1 MAEALLQD
9 VELRQITNPATGE
22 LLEELPDTPLDEVD
36 AAVDRAVGAQ
46 RRWARVPRH
55 ERAVLMHRYAGLARQ
70 HADELAELLSREH
83 GKPLRQSLDEVELHC
98 RLFEGFAHRILAFEE
113 RAVFL
118 DSQRNLERDLQVT
131 RHEPLGVVAGI
142 IPFNFPIELYAHKV
156 APSIATG
163 NAVVIKP
170 SEETPLAT
178 RRAVELLHQT
188 GVPEDV
194 VQVVYGGGA
203 VGKRLVSAPQVAAI
217 SFTGSTEAGID
228 VATTA
233 ARTLKSVLLE
243 LGGNDAMIVL
253 PDADLDLVIEQ
264 AVFGRTLSNGQCCC
278 ANKRLIVDRSIHD
291 DVVDR
296 LVDRFGGLAVGDPL
310 APTTQLGPL
319 IKSGAAA
326 TVEEQVRHTIAQG
339 ATLAAGGDRDECFV
353 RPTLLTDV
361 RPEMDIAQD
370 MEVFGPVIAV
380 TEAASVNEA
389 VGIAN
394 ATRYG
399 LSGSVFTRDINR
411 AMEVATRLETGQVV
425 INGTGLYRSDVMAFG
440 GYKSSGLGR
449 EGLGVSLEEYL
460 QTKTITMRGVV
471 PGVESD

>member
-1 MAEALLQD
+1 MAQVLQNT
-9 VELRQITNPATGE
+9 ELREITSPATGE
-22 LLEELPDTPLDEVD
+22 LLERLPDTPLAAVD
-36 AAVDRAVGAQ
+36 AAVARAVDAQ

-55 ERAVLMHRYAGLARQ
+55 ERAAIMCRYADSARA
-70 HADELAELLSREH
+70 HAEELAELLSREH
-83 GKPLRQSLDEVELHC
+83 GKPLQQSRDEVELHC
-98 RLFEGFAHRILAFEE
+98 RLFEGFAHRVIAFEE

-118 DSQRNLERDLQVT
+118 DSQKGLERDLQIT

-163 NAVVIKP
+163 NTVVIKP

-178 RRAVELLHQT
+178 RRAVELLYAA
-188 GVPEDV
+188 GLPEDV

-203 VGKRLVSAPQVAAI
+203 VGKRLVSHPDVAAV

-228 VATTA
+228 VATA
-233 ARTLKSVLLE
+233 AAKTLKSVLLE

-253 PDADLDLVIEQ
+253 PDADLDLVVEQ

-278 ANKRLIVDRSIHD
+278 ANKRLIVDKSVYGE
-291 DVVDR
+291 VVDR
-296 LVDRFGGLAVGDPL
+296 LVDRFGGLPVGDPL
-310 APTTQLGPL
+310 VSSTELGPL
-319 IKSGAAA
+319 IKQEAAIKVEQQIQY
-326 TVEEQVRHTIAQG
+326 TVGQG
-339 ATLAAGGDRDECFV
+339 ATLAVGGARDACFI
-353 RPTLLTDV
+353 RPTVLTDV
-361 RPEMDIAQD
+361 RPEMDIALD

-380 TEAASVNEA
+380 MPAGSVDEAI
-389 VGIAN
+389 GIAN

-411 AMEVATRLETGQVV
+411 AMEVATRMETGQVV

-440 GYKSSGLGR
+440 GYKNSGLGR
-449 EGLGVSLEEYL
+449 EGLGVSLDEYM
-460 QTKTITMRGVV
+460 QTKTITFHGVL
-471 PGVESD
+471 PGISGV